1 MMNPLYFYEESP
13 VEQLFIII
21 GVLIII
27 IHNPFYI
34 HYDPPEEQVFIII
47 GMLTA
52 IIYYNI
58 R

>member
-13 VEQLFIII
+13 VEQILIII
-21 GVLIII
+21 GVITIL

-34 HYDPPEEQVFIII
+34 HYDPPVEQIIILI